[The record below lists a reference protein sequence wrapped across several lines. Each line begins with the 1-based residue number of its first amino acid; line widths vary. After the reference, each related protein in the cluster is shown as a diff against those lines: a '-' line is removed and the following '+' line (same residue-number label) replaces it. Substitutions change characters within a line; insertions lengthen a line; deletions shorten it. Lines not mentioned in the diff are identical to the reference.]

1 MSSIFS
7 TILDK
12 LGIHKKDEAKEAVKP
27 ATPSAGAAYT
37 PGQASQVR
45 PPAGKPSP
53 RPNVPYT
60 PGGNYPQPAKPNVPY
75 TPPAPASTAPATP
88 AVMAEVDVAAHLDY
102 LAKTGPIQGLNWRM
116 SINDLMALIGI
127 PHTAK
132 DIKDLAVEL
141 GCPEKEMGDSY
152 SRNVWTHKALLKKIA
167 ENGGKVPQELLN

>member
-1 MSSIFS
+1 MASIFS

-12 LGIHKKDEAKEAVKP
+12 LGIHKKDEAKEA
-27 ATPSAGAAYT
+27 TPSTTTA
-37 PGQASQVR
+37 
-45 PPAGKPSP
+45 KPSTPSQMRPNIRP
-53 RPNVPYT
+53 RPRPDVPYT
-60 PGGNYPQPAKPNVPY
+60 PGGNYPQPAKPNIPY
-75 TPPAPASTAPATP
+75 TPPAPVAAPKP
-88 AVMAEVDVAAHLDY
+88 APMSEVDVTAHLDY

-132 DIKDLAVEL
+132 DIKALAVEL

-167 ENGGKVPQELLN
+167 ENGGKVPPELLD

>member
-1 MSSIFS
+1 MASIFS

-12 LGIHKKDEAKEAVKP
+12 LGIHKKETPKETAATAKP
-27 ATPSAGAAYT
+27 STP
-37 PGQASQVR
+37 SQVR
-45 PPAGKPSP
+45 PRP

-60 PGGNYPQPAKPNVPY
+60 PGGNYPQPAKPNIPY
-75 TPPAPASTAPATP
+75 TPPPPTAAPKPTP
-88 AVMAEVDVAAHLDY
+88 MSEVDVTAHLDY

-127 PHTAK
+127 PHTSK
-132 DIKDLAVEL
+132 DIKALAVEL

-167 ENGGKVPQELLN
+167 ENGGKVPPELLD